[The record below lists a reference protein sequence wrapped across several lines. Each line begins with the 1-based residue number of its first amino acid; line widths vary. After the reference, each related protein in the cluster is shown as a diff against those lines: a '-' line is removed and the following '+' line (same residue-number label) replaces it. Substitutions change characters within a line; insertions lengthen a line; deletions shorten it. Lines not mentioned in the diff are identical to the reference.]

1 MNVLGERETGPVF
14 ARMTVLRQ
22 AGDIFPGSKH
32 RPYRFESDFA
42 TTVKTYTLSRSMVA
56 CSDTVLK
63 KIPWKNL
70 KCIRD

>member
-1 MNVLGERETGPVF
+1 MYWGRETGPVF
-14 ARMTVLRQ
+14 ARIIAVRWVY
-22 AGDIFPGSKH
+22 DIFPGSKY
-32 RPYRFESDFA
+32 RPFRFESDFA